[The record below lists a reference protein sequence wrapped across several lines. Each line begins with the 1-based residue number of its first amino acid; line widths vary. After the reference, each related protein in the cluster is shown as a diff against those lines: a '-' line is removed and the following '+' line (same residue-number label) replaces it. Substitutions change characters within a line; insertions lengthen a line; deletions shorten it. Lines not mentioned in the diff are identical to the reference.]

1 MGLIMSNPFE
11 DIQLIKSRNLAIRAG
26 ENRLLFDPTTI
37 PNRWRSPKTT
47 VCISH
52 AHSDHTAGFTNNLL
66 KIVTPETLEIYK
78 AVFGKPTRVHTIQL
92 GNQYTLEDGGTL
104 QLHPA
109 GHMLGAAQFVVERNG
124 TRLVYTGDFNLQST
138 MTAKGAHPIP
148 CDVLLMEATYG
159 RPDAVFPPREQVYTE
174 IVEWTSRELKK
185 GKVPVFRVYATGK
198 AQEII
203 RIINTYLTVPV
214 VVEPTIASISEVY
227 ARHGVPLKF
236 FNEESD
242 EGQEIMRY
250 GGYVYLS
257 AGNLLTLHSQ
267 IRQPISRAVATGWAK
282 MFPMKKFD
290 KSFVLSAH
298 ADFQQLVDYITETQP
313 RAVHLTCGNT
323 VTFGAVLEKLNI
335 KQIVPKHRKQLELS
349 DFL

>member
-1 MGLIMSNPFE
+1 MSNPFE
-11 DIQLIKSRNLAIRAG
+11 DIRLIKSRNIAICVG
-26 ENRLLFDPTTI
+26 EHRLLFDPTHI
-37 PNRWRSPKTT
+37 PNRWHSPKTT
-47 VCISH
+47 LCISH
-52 AHSDHTAGFTNNLL
+52 AHSDHTAGFTNNLF

-78 AVFGKPTRVHTIQL
+78 AGLKKPTRVHTIQL
-92 GNQYTLEDGGTL
+92 GNEYTLVDGGTL
-104 QLHPA
+104 KLQPA
-109 GHMLGAAQFVVERNG
+109 GHMLGAAQFIVERNG

-138 MTAKGAHPIP
+138 LTAKGAHPIP

-174 IVEWTSRELKK
+174 IAEWTSRELKK
-185 GKVPVFRVYATGK
+185 EKTPVFRVYATGK

-214 VVEPTIASISEVY
+214 VVEPTIATISEVY
-227 ARHGVPLKF
+227 QRYGIPLKF
-236 FNEESD
+236 FNSLSG
-242 EGQEIMRY
+242 EGQEIMHH

-257 AGNLLTLHSQ
+257 STNIQRPYSQ

-282 MFPMKKFD
+282 IFPMKKYD
-290 KSFVLSAH
+290 KSFILSAH
-298 ADFQQLVDYITETQP
+298 ADFQQLVDYVTQTRP
-313 RAVHLTCGNT
+313 RVVHLTCGNT

-335 KQIVPKHRKQLELS
+335 KQIVPQKRKQLELS

>member
-1 MGLIMSNPFE
+1 MLNPFE
-11 DIQLIKSRNLAIRAG
+11 DIQLIKSRNIAIRAG
-26 ENRLLFDPTTI
+26 KSRLLFDPTYI
-37 PNRWRSPKTT
+37 PNKWRSQKTT

-66 KIVTPETLEIYK
+66 KIITPETLEIYK
-78 AVFGKPTRVHTIQL
+78 ASFGKPTWFHTIQL
-92 GNQYTLEDGGTL
+92 GKQYMLEDGGTL
-104 QLHPA
+104 QLQPA

-138 MTAKGAHPIP
+138 MTAKGAQPIS
-148 CDVLLMEATYG
+148 CDILLMEATYG

-174 IVEWTSRELKK
+174 IAEWTSQELKK
-185 GKVPVFRVYATGK
+185 GRVPVFRVYATGK

-214 VVEPTIASISEVY
+214 VVEPTIATISEVY
-227 ARHGVPLKF
+227 MQYGIPLKF
-236 FNEESD
+236 FNEASD
-242 EGQEIMRY
+242 EGREIMHH

-257 AGNLLTLHSQ
+257 AANIIKPHSQ

-282 MFPMKKFD
+282 IFPMKKFD

-298 ADFQQLVDYITETQP
+298 ADFQQLIDYVTQTQP
-313 RAVHLTCGNT
+313 HAVHLTCGNT
-323 VTFGAVLEKLNI
+323 ITFGAVLEKLNI